1 MDARFYSTSRLRV
14 GHSAAVKDLNPEP
27 DTKKEPLIQPIVVG
41 PRRIRGWFGQTFFDP
56 VNLMC
61 VSLMLISAVL
71 VVVSMRG
78 RGSSDWYMAL
88 GLYACL
94 FTFLRGYVFNYY
106 YGRPFGRVLV
116 LVILLLGLLGSAA
129 LWEDRTPM
137 HEVVRPDGIVQLPE
151 ALGFHVAALLH
162 VTCAIALLAHLIVPR
177 RWLIRATDDLAASAG
192 QSLPSEELQV
202 ELEDDE
208 EHEPV

>member
-1 MDARFYSTSRLRV
+1 MKDSNPKEDARQ
-14 GHSAAVKDLNPEP
+14 
-27 DTKKEPLIQPIVVG
+27 EPLIQPIVVG

-61 VSLMLISAVL
+61 VSLMLISAVM

-78 RGSSDWYMAL
+78 RGATDWYMAL
-88 GLYACL
+88 GLYVCL

-116 LVILLLGLLGSAA
+116 LVLLLVGLLASAA

-137 HEVVRPDGIVQLPE
+137 HEVVRDGGVVQLPE
-151 ALGFHVAALLH
+151 ALGFHLAALLH
-162 VTCAIALLAHLIVPR
+162 VTCAIALLGHLMVPR
-177 RWLIRATDDLAASAG
+177 RWLIRATDDLASSAG
-192 QSLPSEELQV
+192 QTLPSEELQV
-202 ELEDDE
+202 ELKTEED
-208 EHEPV
+208 HETT

>member
-1 MDARFYSTSRLRV
+1 MKDEKQNSTEQK
-14 GHSAAVKDLNPEP
+14 APFIK
-27 DTKKEPLIQPIVVG
+27 PIVVG
-41 PRRIRGWFGQTFFDP
+41 PRRIKGWFGHTFFDP

-71 VVVSMRG
+71 VIVSMRG
-78 RGSSDWYMAL
+78 RGAADWYMAL
-88 GLYACL
+88 GLYICL

-116 LVILLLGLLGSAA
+116 LTILLVGLLGSAA
-129 LWEDRTPM
+129 LWEDRWPM
-137 HEVVRPDGIVQLPE
+137 HEVIRDAGVAQLP
-151 ALGFHVAALLH
+151 AAKGFHLAALLH

-177 RWLIRATDDLAASAG
+177 RWLIRATDDLAASTG

-202 ELEDDE
+202 EVDDGNSARSS
-208 EHEPV
+208 